1 MSLRGGRRPTWQSRG
16 SGVYPRFPA
25 RCCQEIA
32 TAPLGPRNDR
42 CGRWSAPG
50 LQFSHVIARSEAT
63 RQSVFLQ
70 AVIFPDALRSPPA
83 CVLVTALRGRS
94 ACTGYGLPRLLRSL
108 AMTSKNGC
116 HCRFASPLAMTGL
129 GADDASG
136 GAARAVRG
144 PFVGLCGDLTVFPGE
159 IGHFFVLTIPCAYY
173 IVNKISIGKR
183 LFQSK
188 IYDRR
193 RLPAKAIRTAG
204 SNAENR
210 RGGGWQ
216 LLLPY

>member
-1 MSLRGGRRPTWQSRG
+1 M
-16 SGVYPRFPA
+16 
-25 RCCQEIA
+25 
-32 TAPLGPRNDR
+32 GPRNDR
-42 CGRWSAPG
+42 CGRWPAPG
-50 LQFSHVIARSEAT
+50 LRFPPVIARADRPVAIRHSAGSHLPQRTALPFEPLPCAC
-63 RQSVFLQ
+63 LQ
-70 AVIFPDALRSPPA
+70 LRSGAEVPA
-83 CVLVTALRGRS
+83 RGTDCHVAS
-94 ACTGYGLPRLLRSL
+94 LL
-108 AMTSKNGC
+108 AMTQ
-116 HCRFASPLAMTGL
+116 T
-129 GADDASG
+129 
-136 GAARAVRG
+136 AVRG